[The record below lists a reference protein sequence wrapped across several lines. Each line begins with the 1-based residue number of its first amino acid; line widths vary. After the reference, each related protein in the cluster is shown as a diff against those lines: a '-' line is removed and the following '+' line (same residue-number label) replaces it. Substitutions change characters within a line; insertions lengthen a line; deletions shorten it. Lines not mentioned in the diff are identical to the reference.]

1 MRTCWIFH
9 DHHVV
14 LKCTTSTRSS
24 GSSMH
29 FSFPYSI
36 RSFHTICKSDQI
48 GKCCGTFLYSE
59 SLLQKLGKDQLK
71 INQMAKL
78 PTKKA
83 NKRKAFYFTTTSTT
97 SSWMDLLTV
106 DSPQETIFLFHALW
120 TFQSVDCGVGG
131 VVFSEEVV
139 AAKWWLGVTPS
150 WDNLWV
156 GLNLKWPTWSVTP
169 SWHISGEGIV
179 TSTFLGMLSYFGNR
193 FWAQYSAMAK
203 RKRGL
208 VTALEKFRA
217 TKTYLVK
224 LSTLL
229 IWLLLRWQ
237 RFYRRWI

>member
-14 LKCTTSTRSS
+14 LKCTTSTS
-24 GSSMH
+24 GGSMH

-48 GKCCGTFLYSE
+48 GIGNFPIFWITSTKTWKRPEKNPSNHKIANKKQIREKLFI
-59 SLLQKLGKDQLK
+59 SLLD
-71 INQMAKL
+71 
-78 PTKKA
+78 T
-83 NKRKAFYFTTTSTT
+83 TT

-120 TFQSVDCGVGG
+120 TFQSVDCGG
-131 VVFSEEVV
+131 VVFSGEEAV

-169 SWHISGEGIV
+169 SWHISGDGIV
-179 TSTFLGMLSYFGNR
+179 TSTFLGMLSYFANR

-203 RKRGL
+203 GKRGL
-208 VTALEKFRA
+208 VTSLKKFRA

-224 LSTLL
+224 LLTLL
-229 IWLLLRWQ
+229 IWLPPRWQ
-237 RFYRRWI
+237 RFCRR